1 MKTFEFTEEMCA
13 IISDALQDKITMWEN
28 HNEVLQMHGNDDVVD
43 NYVMKNREK
52 IGKLQTLLN
61 YINS

>member
-13 IISDALQDKITMWEN
+13 MIADALQDKITMWKN
-28 HNEVLQMHGNDDVVD
+28 HNEVLQMHGNDEKVD
-43 NYVMKNREK
+43 NLVMKNLEK

>member
-1 MKTFEFTEEMCA
+1 MKLFEFTEDMCA
-13 IISDALQDKITMWEN
+13 MIADALQDKITMQEN
-28 HNEVLQMHGNDDVVD
+28 HNEVLQMHGNDEVVD

>member
-13 IISDALQDKITMWEN
+13 MIADALCDKITMWEN
-28 HNEVLQMHGNDDVVD
+28 HNEALQMHGNDEKVD
-43 NYVMKNREK
+43 AYLMKNREK

>member
-1 MKTFEFTEEMCA
+1 MKKFELTEEMCA
-13 IISDALQDKITMWEN
+13 MIADALKDKIAMWEN
-28 HNEVLQMHGNDDVVD
+28 HNEGLQMHGNDEKVD
-43 NYVMKNREK
+43 NFIMKNREK

>member
-1 MKTFEFTEEMCA
+1 MKQFELTEEMCA
-13 IISDALQDKITMWEN
+13 MIVDALQDKITMWEN
-28 HNEVLQMHGNDDVVD
+28 HNEVLQMHGNDEKVD
-43 NYVMKNREK
+43 NYVMKNREQ